1 MRFVDLILDMNECHG
16 SATCNNTIGSYMCA
30 CDTRYS
36 GDGFSCTGIQLIV
49 LVIQEYDT
57 AHLHIK

>member
-16 SATCNNTIGSYMCA
+16 SATCNNTIGSYM